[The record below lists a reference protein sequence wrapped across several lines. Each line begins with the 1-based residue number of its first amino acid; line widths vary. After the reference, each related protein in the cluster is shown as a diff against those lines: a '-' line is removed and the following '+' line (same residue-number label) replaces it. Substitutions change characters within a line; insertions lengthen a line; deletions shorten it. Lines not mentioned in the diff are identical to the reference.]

1 MFAYTYIHAYIPG
14 EIYNHEELYEQLL
27 AEGHAVT
34 RHTKTD
40 SEVFYVCLHT
50 WCAERPHIYKQLIM
64 HSVCLSHPVGLTRVR
79 QSARMRA

>member
-1 MFAYTYIHAYIPG
+1 MCACACVLVYTYIHAYIPG

-40 SEVFYVCLHT
+40 SEVFHLCDIYNIYHIEKV
-50 WCAERPHIYKQLIM
+50 AIRAAAGGRPRGDSTHKD
-64 HSVCLSHPVGLTRVR
+64 
-79 QSARMRA
+79 